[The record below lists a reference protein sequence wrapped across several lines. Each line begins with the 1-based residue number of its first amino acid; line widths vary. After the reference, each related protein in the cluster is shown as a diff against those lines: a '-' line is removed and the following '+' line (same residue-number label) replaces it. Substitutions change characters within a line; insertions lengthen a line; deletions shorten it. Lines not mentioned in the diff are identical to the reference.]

1 MISGQVSHSAPLKS
15 LCTSTMVLINGD
27 HGLTLSAG
35 NVGIFF
41 LLLRGLIIVLEDVI
55 TMIDPNQPG
64 QWKMEEI
71 VETFPAKDG
80 LVTKMGPTRDP
91 FTNWA

>member
-1 MISGQVSHSAPLKS
+1 MVSLFQPEMLAF
-15 LCTSTMVLINGD
+15 
-27 HGLTLSAG
+27 
-35 NVGIFF
+35 FF

-55 TMIDPNQPG
+55 TMIDPNQPRG

-91 FTNWA
+91 FTDWA